1 MAVTYLFLYKEK
13 MILSVLHIYAK
24 LLKLKINTLHFT
36 YFSKPLR
43 LRFITHYTLLTYY
56 FKPLMLRFLSH
67 YTLLTYFS
75 KLLKLRFL
83 AHYILLTYF
92 SKLLK
97 VRFFNILHSVY
108 LVSKAEIFN
117 AIRFAYLFF

>member
-1 MAVTYLFLYKEK
+1 
-13 MILSVLHIYAK
+13 
-24 LLKLKINTLHFT
+24 
-36 YFSKPLR
+36 
-43 LRFITHYTLLTYY
+43 
-56 FKPLMLRFLSH
+56 MLRFLSH

-75 KLLKLRFL
+75 KLLRLRFL

-108 LVSKAEIFN
+108 LVSEAEIFN
-117 AIRFAYLFF
+117 AIYVLLTYFSKLLKLKFLTQYIHHLLH